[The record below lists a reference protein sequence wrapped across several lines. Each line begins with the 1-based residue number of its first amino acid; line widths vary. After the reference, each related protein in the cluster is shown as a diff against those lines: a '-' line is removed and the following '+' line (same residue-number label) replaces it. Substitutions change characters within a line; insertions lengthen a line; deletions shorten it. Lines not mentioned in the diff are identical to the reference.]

1 MKKKLTIAL
10 IILLISFIS
19 YKIYSNIFLKN
30 ENNLTFYGNIDT
42 RTVNVGFRFLG
53 KIENITK
60 DEGEIVKKDEILVKL
75 DTASLEKSLEELNEK
90 IFASK
95 LELSKLQTGYRQE
108 EILEAKAA
116 MEEAIENL
124 NKTKDTYNRQANLFK
139 TKSTSEEN
147 FTISQLN
154 YKQALATLDKAKALY
169 ELRKNGYRD
178 EDIKIQESNL
188 KSLEIQAEKLK
199 IDLNDS
205 VIKAPVDGVILTRFK
220 EIGAITNAGESIL
233 EIAKT
238 DEFWVRAYIDEKN
251 LGNIKP
257 GLKMSIQTDSRS
269 ENYEGVIGFISPVA
283 EFTPKNIETQELR
296 ADLVYS
302 FRVIVKNPDDKIRQ
316 GMPVTLKIAQNN
328 ANN

>member
-1 MKKKLTIAL
+1 MKKS
-10 IILLISFIS
+10 LLIVLSFSIIVFIV
-19 YKIYSNIFLKN
+19 YKIYQINSLQNQNQF
-30 ENNLTFYGNIDT
+30 TYYGNIDT

-60 DEGEIVKKDEILVKL
+60 DEGQSVKKDEILVEL
-75 DTASLEKSLEELNEK
+75 DSANLKKSLEELESN
-90 IFASK
+90 INASK
-95 LELSKLQTGYRQE
+95 IELEKLQIGYRQE

-116 MEEAIENL
+116 MNEALENL
-124 NKTKDTYNRQANLFK
+124 NKAKDTYNRQKNLFK
-139 TKSTSEEN
+139 TKSTSQQN
-147 FTISQLN
+147 FTLSELD

-169 ELRKNGYRD
+169 ELKKNGYRI
-178 EDIKIQESNL
+178 EDIKIQETKL

-199 IDLNDS
+199 IDINDS
-205 VIKAPVDGVILTRFK
+205 VIKSPVDGVILARFK
-220 EIGAITNAGESIL
+220 EIGSITNAGEAVL

-251 LGNIKP
+251 LGDIKS
-257 GLKMSIQTDSRS
+257 GLNMLIYTDSRQKP
-269 ENYEGVIGFISPVA
+269 YEGHIGFISPVA

-296 ADLVYS
+296 TDLVYS

>member
-1 MKKKLTIAL
+1 MLDHFCQAL
-10 IILLISFIS
+10 YIPIKNRLSH
-19 YKIYSNIFLKN
+19 FL
-30 ENNLTFYGNIDT
+30 Y
-42 RTVNVGFRFLG
+42 
-53 KIENITK
+53 
-60 DEGEIVKKDEILVKL
+60 
-75 DTASLEKSLEELNEK
+75 
-90 IFASK
+90 
-95 LELSKLQTGYRQE
+95 Y
-108 EILEAKAA
+108 LEA
-116 MEEAIENL
+116 
-124 NKTKDTYNRQANLFK
+124 
-139 TKSTSEEN
+139 
-147 FTISQLN
+147 ISS
-154 YKQALATLDKAKALY
+154 KILY
-169 ELRKNGYRD
+169 
-178 EDIKIQESNL
+178 
-188 KSLEIQAEKLK
+188 
-199 IDLNDS
+199 LNDS